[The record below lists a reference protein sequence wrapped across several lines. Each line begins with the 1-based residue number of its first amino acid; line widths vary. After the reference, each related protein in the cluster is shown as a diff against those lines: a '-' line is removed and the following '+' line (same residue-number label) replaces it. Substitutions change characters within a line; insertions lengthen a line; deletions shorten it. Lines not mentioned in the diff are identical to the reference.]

1 MNTKK
6 NIIIDCD
13 PGIDDSL
20 ALLLALQSK
29 ELNVIGITIVSG
41 NVPAS
46 IGAQSAL
53 KVLELL
59 DRLDIPV
66 YIGAEEPLE
75 VPFVSAQDTHGEDGL
90 GDSQIPLVTSIQPK
104 AGAVSFIKDTLKQNP
119 ETTVLALGPLTN
131 IALALKEA
139 PDCFAQVSR
148 FIVMGGS
155 YRSHGNCSPVAEFN
169 FWCDPDAAKFV
180 FSQNLPVPIEMV
192 GLDVTRNIVLT
203 PTILEYMKHTQNEK
217 IYRFIEQIT
226 QFYFD
231 FHWEHEKV
239 LGCVIND
246 PLTIA
251 YLLDPE
257 LAQGFNS
264 HVEIATSD
272 ISRGQSIVDD
282 HDFWQLAD
290 NCYILTNVDQ
300 TAFWH
305 LFLTQVLKAEE
316 NELSQV
322 LPQLLEVSS

>member
-29 ELNVIGITIVSG
+29 ELNVLGITIVSG

-46 IGAQSAL
+46 IGAQNAL
-53 KVLELL
+53 KVLELV

-90 GDSQIPLVTSIQPK
+90 GDSQIPFVTSSQAK
-104 AGAVSFIKDTLKQNP
+104 ANAVSFIKDTLKQNP

-131 IALALKEA
+131 IALALKED
-139 PDCFAQVSR
+139 PDCFAKVSR

-155 YRSHGNCSPVAEFN
+155 YLSHGNCSPVAEFN

-180 FSQNLPVPIEMV
+180 FSQNLPIPIEMV
-192 GLDVTRNIVLT
+192 GLDVTRKIVLT
-203 PTILEYMKHTQNEK
+203 PTVLEYMKHTQNK
-217 IYRFIEQIT
+217 NIYRFIQQIT

-231 FHWEHEKV
+231 FHWAHEKV

-251 YLLDPE
+251 HLLDSTI
-257 LAQGFNS
+257 AQGFDS
-264 HVEIATSD
+264 HVEIATSG

-282 HDFWQLAD
+282 HDFWQLPN
-290 NCYILTNVDQ
+290 NCHILTNVDQ

-305 LFLTQVLKAEE
+305 LFLTRVLKAEE

-322 LPQLLEVSS
+322 LPQLLEVRA

>member
-1 MNTKK
+1 LNTKK

-20 ALLLALQSK
+20 ALLLALQSE

-41 NVPAS
+41 NAPAS
-46 IGAQSAL
+46 IGAQNAL

-131 IALALKEA
+131 IALALKED
-139 PDCFAQVSR
+139 PDCFAKMSR

-169 FWCDPDAAKFV
+169 FWCDPDAANFV

-192 GLDVTRNIVLT
+192 GLDVTRKIVLT
-203 PTILEYMKHTQNEK
+203 PTVLEYMKHTQNEK

-226 QFYFD
+226 QFYFE

-264 HVEIATSD
+264 HVEIATSG

-305 LFLTQVLKAEE
+305 LFLTRVLKTEE

-322 LPQLLEVSS
+322 LPQLLEVRS

>member
-20 ALLLALQSK
+20 ALLLALQSE

-41 NVPAS
+41 NAPAS
-46 IGAQSAL
+46 IGAQNAL

-131 IALALKEA
+131 IALALKED
-139 PDCFAQVSR
+139 PDCFAKMSR

-169 FWCDPDAAKFV
+169 FWCDPDAANFV

-192 GLDVTRNIVLT
+192 GLDVTRKIVLT
-203 PTILEYMKHTQNEK
+203 PTVLEYMKHTQNEK

-226 QFYFD
+226 QFYFE

-264 HVEIATSD
+264 HVEIATSG

-305 LFLTQVLKAEE
+305 LFLTRVLKTEE

-322 LPQLLEVSS
+322 LPQLLEVRS

>member
-29 ELNVIGITIVSG
+29 EFNVIGITIVSG
-41 NVPAS
+41 NAPAS
-46 IGAQSAL
+46 IGAQNAL

-59 DRLDIPV
+59 GRLDIPV

-90 GDSQIPLVTSIQPK
+90 GDSQIPLITSTQPK
-104 AGAVSFIKDTLKQNP
+104 ANAVSFIKDTLKQNP

-131 IALALKEA
+131 IALALKED

-155 YRSHGNCSPVAEFN
+155 YSSHGNCSPVAEFN
-169 FWCDPDAAKFV
+169 LWCDPDAAKFV
-180 FSQNLPVPIEMV
+180 FSQNLPIPIEMV
-192 GLDVTRNIVLT
+192 GLDVTRKIVLT

-226 QFYFD
+226 QFYFE

-264 HVEIATSD
+264 HVEIATSG

-305 LFLTQVLKAEE
+305 LFLTRVLKAEE
-316 NELSQV
+316 NELSHV
-322 LPQLLEVSS
+322 LPQLLEVRS

>member
-1 MNTKK
+1 LNTKK

-41 NVPAS
+41 NAPAS
-46 IGAQSAL
+46 IGAQNAL

-90 GDSQIPLVTSIQPK
+90 GDSQIPLITSTQPK
-104 AGAVSFIKDTLKQNP
+104 ANAISFIKDTLKQNS

-131 IALALKEA
+131 IALALKED

-192 GLDVTRNIVLT
+192 GLDVTRKIVLT
-203 PTILEYMKHTQNEK
+203 PTVLEYMKHTQNEK

-264 HVEIATSD
+264 HVEIATSG

-305 LFLTQVLKAEE
+305 LFLTRVLKAEE
-316 NELSQV
+316 NELSHV
-322 LPQLLEVSS
+322 LPQLLEVRS

>member
-20 ALLLALQSK
+20 ALLMALQSE

-41 NVPAS
+41 NAPAS
-46 IGAQSAL
+46 IGAQNAL
-53 KVLELL
+53 KVLELV

-90 GDSQIPLVTSIQPK
+90 GDSQIPFVTSSQAK
-104 AGAVSFIKDTLKQNP
+104 ANAVSFIKDTLKQNP

-131 IALALKEA
+131 IALALKED
-139 PDCFAQVSR
+139 PDCFAKVSR

-155 YRSHGNCSPVAEFN
+155 YLSHGNCSPVAEFN

-180 FSQNLPVPIEMV
+180 FSQNLPIPIEMV
-192 GLDVTRNIVLT
+192 GLDVTRKIVLT
-203 PTILEYMKHTQNEK
+203 PTVLEYMKHTQNQN
-217 IYRFIEQIT
+217 IYRFIQQIT

-231 FHWEHEKV
+231 FHWAHEKV

-251 YLLDPE
+251 YLLDSTIV
-257 LAQGFNS
+257 QGFDS
-264 HVEIATSD
+264 HVEIATSG

-282 HDFWQLAD
+282 HDFWQLPN
-290 NCYILTNVDQ
+290 NCHILTNVDQ
-300 TAFWH
+300 TAFWY
-305 LFLTQVLKAEE
+305 LFLTRVLKAEE

-322 LPQLLEVSS
+322 LPQLLEVRS

>member
-29 ELNVIGITIVSG
+29 ELNIIGITIVSG

-46 IGAQSAL
+46 VGAQNAL
-53 KVLELL
+53 KVLRLV

-66 YIGAEEPLE
+66 YIGAEKPLA
-75 VPFVSAQDTHGEDGL
+75 VPFTSAQDTHGEDGL
-90 GDSQIPLVTSIQPK
+90 GDSQISPVTSVQPK
-104 AGAVSFIKDTLKQNP
+104 ANAVSFIRETLQQNP
-119 ETTVLALGPLTN
+119 DTTVLALGPLTN
-131 IALALKEA
+131 IALVLQED
-139 PDCFAQVSR
+139 PNCFAQVSR
-148 FIVMGGS
+148 FLVMGGN
-155 YRSHGNCSPVAEFN
+155 YRSHGNCSPVAEYN

-180 FSQNLPVPIEMV
+180 FEQKIPIPIEMI
-192 GLDVTRNIVLT
+192 GLDVTRKIVLT
-203 PTILEYMKHTQNEK
+203 PTILEYMKHTDQR
-217 IYRFIEQIT
+217 IYQFIQQIT

-239 LGCVIND
+239 LGCVVND

-251 YLLDPE
+251 YLLDPT
-257 LAQGFNS
+257 LAQGFDS
-264 HVEIATSD
+264 HVEIATTG

-282 HDFWQLAD
+282 HNFWQLSN
-290 NCYILTNVDQ
+290 NCHILTSVDQ
-300 TAFWH
+300 TAFWC
-305 LFLTQVLKAEE
+305 LFLTRVLKAEE
-316 NELSQV
+316 SELSQI

>member
-1 MNTKK
+1 LNTKK

-41 NVPAS
+41 NAPAS
-46 IGAQSAL
+46 IGAQNAL

-90 GDSQIPLVTSIQPK
+90 GDSQIPLITSTQPK
-104 AGAVSFIKDTLKQNP
+104 ANAISFIKDTLKQNS

-131 IALALKEA
+131 IALALKED

-192 GLDVTRNIVLT
+192 GLDVTRKIVLT
-203 PTILEYMKHTQNEK
+203 PTVLEYMKHTQNEK

-226 QFYFD
+226 QFYFE

-264 HVEIATSD
+264 HVEIATSG

-305 LFLTQVLKAEE
+305 LFLTRVLKTEE

-322 LPQLLEVSS
+322 LPQLLEVRS